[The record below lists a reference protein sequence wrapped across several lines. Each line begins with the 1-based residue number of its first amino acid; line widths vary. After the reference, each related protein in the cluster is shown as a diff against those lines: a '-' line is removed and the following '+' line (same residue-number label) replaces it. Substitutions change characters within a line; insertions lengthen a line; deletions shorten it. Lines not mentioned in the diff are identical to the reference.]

1 METATITTKQTISHY
16 GFFGNDH
23 NYGEHDPEYKQWVE
37 KTHLIDWEDYECG
50 SLMSDCEMLED
61 FCTENNKPFEFI
73 FCEERDGFYKVD
85 KKEDEENTKE
95 VWSVDKGKWIST
107 E

>member
-1 METATITTKQTISHY
+1 
-16 GFFGNDH
+16 
-23 NYGEHDPEYKQWVE
+23 
-37 KTHLIDWEDYECG
+37 
-50 SLMSDCEMLED
+50 MLDE
-61 FCTENNKPFEFI
+61 FCRKNNKSFEFI

>member
-1 METATITTKQTISHY
+1 METDTILVKQTISHH
-16 GFFGNDH
+16 GFFGNDYA
-23 NYGEHDPEYKQWVE
+23 YGEHDPEYKQWVE
-37 KTHLIDWEDYECG
+37 KTHLIDWDDYECG

-85 KKEDEENTKE
+85 KKED
-95 VWSVDKGKWIST
+95 T